1 MFVPGSDELPSGE
14 VDLEYSEPEE
24 THPAFTSNPSSDYAP
39 QRVPE
44 WSPTESMRNNMDM
57 SITLMEAMDRRRH
70 RADRDAVATEDE
82 EAGDVA
88 GDAGYSVIEDV
99 VLGDY
104 LRRGHSGF
112 AGNVPDEAD
121 GVYILGEYAG
131 AAKVTLADRNWGDAP
146 PSFVEDNHISITD
159 DP

>member
-1 MFVPGSDELPSGE
+1 MFPGSNEELPSGD
-14 VDLEYSEPEE
+14 VDPEYSDPEE
-24 THPAFTSNPSSDYAP
+24 THPAFPSNTSSDYAP
-39 QRVPE
+39 TRVPE
-44 WSPTESMRNNMDM
+44 WSPTESMRNTVDM
-57 SITLMEAMDRRRH
+57 SITLMEAMDKRLH
-70 RADRDAVATEDE
+70 RADRDAVVTEDD

-88 GDAGYSVIEDV
+88 GDADYGVIEDV

-131 AAKVTLADRNWGDAP
+131 TAKVTLADRNWGDAP